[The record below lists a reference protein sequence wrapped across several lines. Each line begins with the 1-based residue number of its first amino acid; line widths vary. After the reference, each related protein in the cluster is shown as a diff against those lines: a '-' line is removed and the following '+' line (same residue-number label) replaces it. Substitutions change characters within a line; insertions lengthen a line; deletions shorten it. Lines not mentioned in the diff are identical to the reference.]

1 MITSATIY
9 HFLQALNLT
18 IDVRNVC
25 VFLAPLFSSFTT
37 IVTYLLTSELHS
49 KGAGLVAASMTAIVP
64 GYISRSVAGSYDNE
78 GIGIFCVLFTY
89 YLWIKSVKTGQIYWA
104 ALCSIAYFYMV
115 SSWGGYVFLINL
127 IPLHVFTLMICG
139 RYSHK
144 VYVAYSTVY
153 ALGTILSMQI
163 SFVGFQPVQTSE
175 HMMSLGVFGLCQIH
189 SFIDYPRANMT
200 KENFATLTKTIAIT
214 VATVISGGVAVM
226 TLSGKVAPWTGR
238 FYSLLDPSY
247 AKNNIPIIAS
257 VSEHQPTAWS
267 SFYFDLQIL
276 TFLFPAGLYY
286 CFKNLSD
293 HNIFIILYGVT
304 SVYFAGVMV
313 RLMLVLAPVMCIM
326 GGIAVSASLSTY
338 LKYLDMSN
346 LTSSIGNG
354 HTQNGHPQSSNRN
367 DKK

>member
-1 MITSATIY
+1 M
-9 HFLQALNLT
+9 
-18 IDVRNVC
+18 
-25 VFLAPLFSSFTT
+25 
-37 IVTYLLTSELHS
+37 
-49 KGAGLVAASMTAIVP
+49 
-64 GYISRSVAGSYDNE
+64 
-78 GIGIFCVLFTY
+78 
-89 YLWIKSVKTGQIYWA
+89 
-104 ALCSIAYFYMV
+104 

-189 SFIDYPRANMT
+189 SFIDYLRANMT

-267 SFYFDLQIL
+267 SFYFDLQ
-276 TFLFPAGLYY
+276 
-286 CFKNLSD
+286 
-293 HNIFIILYGVT
+293 V
-304 SVYFAGVMV
+304 
-313 RLMLVLAPVMCIM
+313 
-326 GGIAVSASLSTY
+326 
-338 LKYLDMSN
+338 
-346 LTSSIGNG
+346 
-354 HTQNGHPQSSNRN
+354 
-367 DKK
+367 